1 MKTVYVILFSLDML
15 ALVSLT
21 YLFLHQID
29 SGARAGL
36 LILIATG
43 IVLTILLLVIF
54 FMGYIRHSSR

>member
-21 YLFLHQID
+21 WVFLHQID
-29 SGARAGL
+29 SGAGAGQ
-36 LILIATG
+36 LILIAGG
-43 IVLTILLLVIF
+43 IVLTIMLLIIF